1 MPWRSRG
8 DAHKERG
15 GPVTKTVAVV
25 MGGWSPE
32 REVSL
37 SSGRECA
44 KALAD
49 CGYKVRVIDV
59 GRDLPALMRA
69 LDPRP
74 DVIFNALHGIGGEDG
89 SVQGVFEMLGVP
101 YTHSGVL
108 ASALAMHKPTAK
120 ALFRDAGLPVAD
132 GVVARPE
139 MLVESDPIPAPFV
152 VKPTNQGSSVGVRIV
167 RIGDNSWRE
176 EVLEWRYGAEL
187 LVERFIPGREL
198 TVAVMGDRALGA
210 CEIVPRGSFYDYT
223 AKYAAGG
230 SDHLVPAPVP
240 WAVYEAAL
248 EIGLRAHQ
256 ALGCRGV
263 SRADLRYDAAEG
275 DGGPG
280 GWGGLYLLEVNTQP
294 GMTPTSLVPD
304 IARHAGIGFDELVAW
319 MVENAACEG

>member
-1 MPWRSRG
+1 
-8 DAHKERG
+8 
-15 GPVTKTVAVV
+15 VTKTVAVV

-44 KALAD
+44 KALVD
-49 CGYKVRVIDV
+49 RGYEVRVIDV

-74 DVIFNALHGIGGEDG
+74 DLIFNALHGVGGEDG
-89 SVQGVFEMLGVP
+89 TVQGVFEMLGIP

-108 ASALAMHKPTAK
+108 ASAMAMHKPTAK
-120 ALFRDAGLPVAD
+120 AVFRDAGLPVAE
-132 GVVARPE
+132 GVVASRE
-139 MLVESDPIPAPFV
+139 ALVESDPMPAPFV
-152 VKPTNQGSSVGVRIV
+152 VKPTNQGSSFGVRIV
-167 RIGDNSWRE
+167 RINDNSWRE
-176 EVLEWRYGAEL
+176 EVTEWCYGAEL
-187 LVERFIPGREL
+187 LVERFVPGREL

-230 SDHLVPAPVP
+230 SDHLTPAPVP
-240 WAVYEAAL
+240 STVYEQAL
-248 EIGLRAHQ
+248 DIGLRAHR

-263 SRADLRYDAAEG
+263 SRADLRYD
-275 DGGPG
+275 DTPG
-280 GWGGLYLLEVNTQP
+280 GCGGLYLLEVNTQP

-304 IARHAGIGFDELVAW
+304 IARHVGISFDELVAW
-319 MVENAACEG
+319 MVEDASCNG

>member
-1 MPWRSRG
+1 MS
-8 DAHKERG
+8 
-15 GPVTKTVAVV
+15 KTVGLL

-49 CGYKVRVIDV
+49 HGYRVNAIDV
-59 GRDLPALMRA
+59 GRDLPALLAA

-74 DVIFNALHGIGGEDG
+74 DVVFNALHGIGGEDG
-89 SVQGVFEMLGVP
+89 TLQGVLEMLRIP

-120 ALFRDAGLPVAD
+120 TIFRAAGLPVVEGTLA
-132 GVVARPE
+132 GPAELARE
-139 MLVESDPIPAPFV
+139 DPMPAPFV

-167 RIGDNSWRE
+167 RVGDNSWRE
-176 EVLEWRYGAEL
+176 EVAGWSFGVEIM
-187 LVERFIPGREL
+187 VERYIPGREL
-198 TVAVMGDRALGA
+198 TVAVMGERALGV

-223 AKYAAGG
+223 AKYAEGG

-240 WAVYEAAL
+240 KSIRDEAL
-248 EIGLRAHQ
+248 DIGLRAHT

-263 SRADLRYDAAEG
+263 SRADLRYDDTLGG
-275 DGGPG
+275 DGR
-280 GWGGLYLLEVNTQP
+280 LYLLEVNTQP

-304 IARHAGIGFDELVAW
+304 IARHAGIGFDELVGW
-319 MVENAACEG
+319 MVENAACGG